1 MRSPKQPGRDALIPA
16 AAGRRHELPGA
27 GSDVLSEVSPCC
39 ITLGASFPA
48 CHFFSGR
55 RIISPRQMHRG
66 RNTRLFAMQFI
77 KTCFRGGLREHWLEM
92 LIIISNNVLTCL
104 LPYPAASGDWRGAP
118 AGISV
123 CFSRAF
129 PPLPPSAPPLLC
141 RAECITASRRRRNF
155 LPVEKQLVGGEGR
168 GKESLVLFIFYF
180 TFFFFLD
187 LVVVLLGEGSN
198 LTSVETNDT
207 ARLPCCLLLLRQKRG
222 HYFSPSVLDFCK
234 PKGLED
240 FNGLSQR
247 LRGPLYVKPQ
257 SHPRRYWPLFDFM
270 KLILDRWYF
279 YSSCLASPMAI
290 LM

>member
-1 MRSPKQPGRDALIPA
+1 
-16 AAGRRHELPGA
+16 
-27 GSDVLSEVSPCC
+27 
-39 ITLGASFPA
+39 
-48 CHFFSGR
+48 
-55 RIISPRQMHRG
+55 
-66 RNTRLFAMQFI
+66 MQFI

-92 LIIISNNVLTCL
+92 LIIISDNVLTCL
-104 LPYPAASGDWRGAP
+104 LPYPAASGNWRGAP

-129 PPLPPSAPPLLC
+129 PPLPPSAMPFPC
-141 RAECITASRRRRNF
+141 KAEYITAEQREEKLRACGKAACGWGRQRKRNF
-155 LPVEKQLVGGEGR
+155 YFIYFLF
-168 GKESLVLFIFYF
+168 SL
-180 TFFFFLD
+180 FFFLD
-187 LVVVLLGEGSN
+187 LVVVLLGERSN

-207 ARLPCCLLLLRQKRG
+207 ARLLCCLLLLHQKRC
-222 HYFSPSVLDFCK
+222 HYFSPFVLDFCE

-257 SHPRRYWPLFDFM
+257 SHPRLYWPLFDFM